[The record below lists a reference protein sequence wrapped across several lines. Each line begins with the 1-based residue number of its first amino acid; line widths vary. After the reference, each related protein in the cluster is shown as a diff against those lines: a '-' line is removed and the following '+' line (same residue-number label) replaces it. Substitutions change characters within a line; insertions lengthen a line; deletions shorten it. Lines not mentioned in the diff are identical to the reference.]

1 MNWRLVAARLT
12 RSQGVMRPEADSC
25 RVAQHRHEAVSDPGG
40 TVSLN
45 RANDDDFGCGQSVRR

>member
-25 RVAQHRHEAVSDPGG
+25 RVAQHRPKRSVIRAAQ
-40 TVSLN
+40 SLCIELTTTTSAAGN
-45 RANDDDFGCGQSVRR
+45 R